1 MSTRINHNILAMTA
15 KRNIG
20 QAQNSLDV
28 AVNRLSSGLRIN
40 NAWDN
45 AAGLAVSEKFRAQ
58 ISGMTEAEKNANY
71 NINLLSTAEGA
82 LSVIDEKLVRMRQL
96 AVQASN
102 GALTDTDR
110 SFINVE
116 FQQMKDEITRIA
128 NVTNY
133 NGKKLIDGSLSAVT
147 ANSITGASNAGLS
160 NDSNSLKF
168 HIGANNV
175 SGQDYYYVNLS
186 GATASSLGLGSTQ
199 ITEAEYAT
207 EQGLGTAIFSYNSF
221 EASVGFT
228 TWSNVYGGADAETR
242 AVLDSVANNSVN
254 IYENSSIYNYI
265 STDDNGVMWDIE
277 YAGGTTTATRLP
289 SASGGS
295 TTSTN
300 VLTTASAQ
308 SAIDQIDNAIQSK
321 DTMRA
326 FIGAMVN
333 RLQNNILELQI
344 SRENS
349 QASESMIRDT
359 DVADEMSGFTRAQ
372 ILFNTG
378 ISMLSQANSI
388 PQSVASLIG

>member
-1 MSTRINHNILAMTA
+1 
-15 KRNIG
+15 
-20 QAQNSLDV
+20 
-28 AVNRLSSGLRIN
+28 
-40 NAWDN
+40 
-45 AAGLAVSEKFRAQ
+45 
-58 ISGMTEAEKNANY
+58 MTEAEKNANY

-102 GALTDTDR
+102 GALTESDR
-110 SFINVE
+110 TFINVE
-116 FQQMKDEITRIA
+116 FNQMKEEITRIA

-133 NGKKLIDGSLSAVT
+133 NGKKLLDGSLSAVT
-147 ANSITGASNAGLS
+147 TNSTTGASNSGLS
-160 NDSNSLKF
+160 NDGNGLKF
-168 HIGANNV
+168 HIGANNTV
-175 SGQDYYYVNLS
+175 GQDYYYVNLG
-186 GATASSLGLGSTQ
+186 GATAASLGIGSQ
-199 ITEAEYAT
+199 TEEGFVAQNNLTYLN
-207 EQGLGTAIFSYNSF
+207 GNSPFSSSYLPSNAP
-221 EASVGFT
+221 ASVVSQFASSEL
-228 TWSNVYGGADAETR
+228 WNF
-242 AVLDSVANNSVN
+242 
-254 IYENSSIYNYI
+254 YENQAGTDEYYILKDTSGDLHAVHTRDDGHIYV
-265 STDDNGVMWDIE
+265 DDTN
-277 YAGGTTTATRLP
+277 L
-289 SASGGS
+289 SASGS
-295 TTSTN
+295 SD

-308 SAIDQIDNAIQSK
+308 SAIDQIDIAIQSK

>member
-1 MSTRINHNILAMTA
+1 MSTRINHNILSMTA
-15 KRNIG
+15 MRNIG
-20 QAQNSLDV
+20 LAQNSLDT

-40 NAWDN
+40 NAWDD

-71 NINLLSTAEGA
+71 NINMLSTAEGA

-102 GALTDTDR
+102 GALTDSDR

-116 FQQMKDEITRIA
+116 FNQMKEEITRIA

-133 NGKKLIDGSLSAVT
+133 NGKKLLDGSLSAVSV
-147 ANSITGASNAGLS
+147 NSITGASNAGLS
-160 NDSNSLKF
+160 NDGNGLKF

-175 SGQDYYYVNLS
+175 SGQDYYFVNLG
-186 GATASSLGLGSTQ
+186 GATAASLGLGASQ
-199 ITEAEYAT
+199 MSASEYASENGYT
-207 EQGLGTAIFSYNSF
+207 YL
-221 EASVGFT
+221 
-228 TWSNVYGGADAETR
+228 
-242 AVLDSVANNSVN
+242 
-254 IYENSSIYNYI
+254 NSSSWN
-265 STDDNGVMWDIE
+265 TWLPALTGVPADVLAM
-277 YAGGTTTATRLP
+277 LP
-289 SASGGS
+289 SASSTQTVSTYVEATSSHNIITANNGSLYDIEVAADGVTYMGITRLPNSAGGTGS
-295 TTSTN
+295 SD

-308 SAIDQIDNAIQSK
+308 SAIDQIDIAIQSK

-359 DVADEMSGFTRAQ
+359 DVAGEMSGFTRAQ

-388 PQSVASLIG
+388 PQSVAGLIG

>member
-15 KRNIG
+15 MRNIG

-40 NAWDN
+40 NAWDD

-175 SGQDYYYVNLS
+175 SGQDYYYVNLG
-186 GATASSLGLGSTQ
+186 GATASSLGLGGTQ
-199 ITEAEYAT
+199 ITEAEYVA

-254 IYENSSIYNYI
+254 IYENSSVYNYI

-289 SASGGS
+289 SSSGGS
-295 TTSTN
+295 TASVN